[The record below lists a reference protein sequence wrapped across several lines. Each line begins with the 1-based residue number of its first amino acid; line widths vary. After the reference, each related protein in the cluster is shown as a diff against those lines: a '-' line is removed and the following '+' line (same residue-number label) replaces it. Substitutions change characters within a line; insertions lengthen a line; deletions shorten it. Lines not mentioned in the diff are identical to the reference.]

1 MTVDTILFDLGNVLV
16 KWNPRNLYRKV
27 FATTDEMERFLSEV
41 CTPEWNEQQD
51 AGRPIAKAN
60 ALLIARYPNYKSEIE
75 AYYGRFDEMIAGE
88 MESMASIVADLKAH
102 NVPLY
107 GLSNWCAET
116 FHFGLRYQV
125 LRELKD
131 IVVSGRERIKKP
143 DPRIFKIAIDRFG
156 LVPER
161 TLFIDDVAANITAG
175 EAVGLKGHLFTGAD
189 ELRSTLKTL
198 GLL

>member
-1 MTVDTILFDLGNVLV
+1 MTADAILFDLGNVLV

-27 FATTDEMERFLSEV
+27 FASADEMERFLAEV
-41 CTPEWNEQQD
+41 CTAEWNEQQD
-51 AGRPIAKAN
+51 AGRAIAEAN
-60 ALLIARYPNYKSEIE
+60 ALLIARHPHYKVEIE

-88 MESMASIVADLKAH
+88 MEGMAALVADLKARG
-102 NVPLY
+102 VPLY

-116 FHFGLRYQV
+116 FHHGLRYSV

-131 IVVSGRERIKKP
+131 IVVSGRERVKKP
-143 DPRIFKIAIDRFG
+143 DPRIFQIAVDRFG

-189 ELRSTLKTL
+189 ELRSTLKSL